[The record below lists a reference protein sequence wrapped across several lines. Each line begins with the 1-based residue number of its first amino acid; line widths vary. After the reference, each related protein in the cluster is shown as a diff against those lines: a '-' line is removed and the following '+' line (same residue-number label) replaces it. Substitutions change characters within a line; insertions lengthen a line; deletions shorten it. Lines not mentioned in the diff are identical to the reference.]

1 MEARSECRTRDFFR
15 VPAPR
20 NNASL
25 YRKRNATFNKA
36 GGRNF
41 FKSSL
46 SFYFS
51 ANFSARFDV
60 FSNFSSE
67 KFCVDVDWKDGD
79 EFNGRND
86 EGYRVIFNGFN
97 DFDGARFEQ

>member
-1 MEARSECRTRDFFR
+1 MGNGEPLEERSKETRFGEPSDIFG
-15 VPAPR
+15 VPTSR

-41 FKSSL
+41 FKSFL

-51 ANFSARFDV
+51 ANFSTLF
-60 FSNFSSE
+60 
-67 KFCVDVDWKDGD
+67 
-79 EFNGRND
+79 
-86 EGYRVIFNGFN
+86 
-97 DFDGARFEQ
+97 